1 MSQLAGDGAA
11 EVGWESGCEL
21 GSFSMAQTSAK
32 GEVKM
37 ENQMDSGESLSKKG
51 VLATLCMGV
60 VGKERGTSPE
70 GYIQSKAHPGRGA
83 EKQLHTDIRLL
94 GHCGSSD
101 KEDETGSLL
110 HSSPTKNT
118 QNSPVLPFGLRV
130 PY

>member
-1 MSQLAGDGAA
+1 MERRRWDGRAGASSEA
-11 EVGWESGCEL
+11 FQWRRQV
-21 GSFSMAQTSAK
+21 QR

-60 VGKERGTSPE
+60 AGKERGTSPE
-70 GYIQSKAHPGRGA
+70 GYIQSKVHPGRGA

-94 GHCGSSD
+94 GRCGSSD

-118 QNSPVLPFGLRV
+118 QNSPVLPFGLRF

>member
-1 MSQLAGDGAA
+1 
-11 EVGWESGCEL
+11 
-21 GSFSMAQTSAK
+21 
-32 GEVKM
+32 M

-70 GYIQSKAHPGRGA
+70 GYIQSKVHPGRGA

-94 GHCGSSD
+94 GRCGSSD
-101 KEDETGSLL
+101 KEDETGNLL